1 MKRLVKVSG
10 LFYYYL
16 MPGNLVYFN
25 LVSFVHN
32 SVPDVTRPV
41 FTSKVL
47 MAESDLVAE
56 YKELHYQEKKVFN
69 NVRVTLSFKIKC
81 K

>member
-1 MKRLVKVSG
+1 
-10 LFYYYL
+10 

-32 SVPDVTRPV
+32 SVPDVTGPV

-47 MAESDLVAE
+47 MAESDLVGE
-56 YKELHYQEKKVFN
+56 YKELHYQEKNLQQCQGHTIFQN
-69 NVRVTLSFKIKC
+69 QL
-81 K
+81 

>member
-1 MKRLVKVSG
+1 MS
-10 LFYYYL
+10 
-16 MPGNLVYFN
+16 GNLVYFN

-32 SVPDVTRPV
+32 SVPDVTGPV

-47 MAESDLVAE
+47 MAESDRVGD
-56 YKELHYQEKKVFN
+56 YKELHYREKVFN
-69 NVRVTLSFKIKC
+69 NARVTLSLKMNC

>member
-1 MKRLVKVSG
+1 
-10 LFYYYL
+10 

-32 SVPDVTRPV
+32 SVPDVTGPV

-47 MAESDLVAE
+47 MAESDLVGE
-56 YKELHYQEKKVFN
+56 YKELHY
-69 NVRVTLSFKIKC
+69 
-81 K
+81 